1 MEEPKVEP
9 KEEHEHKKEDKTYI
23 KSKKKWKDFQLH
35 EDLIAAL
42 ADDGKTTPTRVQSET
57 LDITVNPDRKKFNVL
72 IRAAN
77 GSGKTMSFL
86 VPILNSI
93 QGGLSTAEDKNLYL
107 FSYSAKERSK
117 SIRFLNLK
125 A

>member
-1 MEEPKVEP
+1 M
-9 KEEHEHKKEDKTYI
+9 
-23 KSKKKWKDFQLH
+23 H
-35 EDLIAAL
+35 EDLIEAL
-42 ADDGKTTPTRVQSET
+42 YDDGKPNPTRVQSET
-57 LDITVNPDRKKFNVL
+57 LDVTVNPDRKKFNIL

-93 QGGLSTAEDKNLYL
+93 EPGLPTAEDKVLYL
-107 FSYSAKERSK
+107 APYSAREKCRRTRS
-117 SIRFLNLK
+117 SSHR